1 MEERRGELGESLRNL
16 YRFLNLV
23 GFIALLLGA
32 IGIAS
37 AIQVHVR
44 QRLDSVAV
52 LRCLGTTASQAF
64 TIYLIQGAALG
75 LTGVIA
81 GAGFGVL
88 LQQLLPL
95 GIRRLDSHRSEILR

>member
-1 MEERRGELGESLRNL
+1 MRELNERRDVLRLRVDTVEERKGDLGESMANL

-52 LRCLGTTASQAF
+52 LRCLGAHP
-64 TIYLIQGAALG
+64 GR
-75 LTGVIA
+75 
-81 GAGFGVL
+81 
-88 LQQLLPL
+88 LLP
-95 GIRRLDSHRSEILR
+95 ST